1 MTPQVKGFFDQ
12 NTCTISYVIWDEGK
26 RECAIIDPV
35 LDYDIASGRTATDSA
50 DLLVNFIKQQSL
62 TVIWI
67 LETHIH
73 ADHLSSAPYLKGL
86 LGGKVS
92 IGCQVTQ
99 VQAIFGDIFDAG
111 ETFSTDGRQ
120 FDHLFQDG
128 ESFQIGDIECRV
140 LLTPGHTPACA
151 TYICGNAVFVGD
163 TLFMPDY
170 GTARCDFPGGDAAEL
185 YHSIQKIL
193 ALPAETRL
201 FMCHDYA
208 PNGRPIAWE
217 TTVTEQKSAN
227 IHIADS
233 VSEADFVST
242 REGRDKGLSM
252 PKLIIPSVQI
262 NMRAGH
268 PPEPADNG
276 KVYLKVPFNTL

>member
-1 MTPQVKGFFDQ
+1 ML
-12 NTCTISYVIWDEGK
+12 N
-26 RECAIIDPV
+26 
-35 LDYDIASGRTATDSA
+35 YDLASGRTATDSA
-50 DLLVNFIKQQSL
+50 DLLVDFIKREGL
-62 TVIWI
+62 TVVWI

-92 IGCQVTQ
+92 IGYQVTQ
-99 VQAIFGDIFDAG
+99 VQVIFGEVFDAG
-111 ETFSTDGRQ
+111 EAFSTDGRQ

-128 ESFQIGDIECRV
+128 EKFQIGDIECQV

-151 TYICGNAVFVGD
+151 TYVCGDAVFVGD

-170 GTARCDFPGGDAAEL
+170 GTARCDFPGGNATEL

-193 ALPAETRL
+193 ALPPETRL

-217 TTVTEQKSAN
+217 TTVAEQK
-227 IHIADS
+227 
-233 VSEADFVST
+233 F
-242 REGRDKGLSM
+242 L
-252 PKLIIPSVQI
+252 Q
-262 NMRAGH
+262 H
-268 PPEPADNG
+268 P
-276 KVYLKVPFNTL
+276 YFRQRQ